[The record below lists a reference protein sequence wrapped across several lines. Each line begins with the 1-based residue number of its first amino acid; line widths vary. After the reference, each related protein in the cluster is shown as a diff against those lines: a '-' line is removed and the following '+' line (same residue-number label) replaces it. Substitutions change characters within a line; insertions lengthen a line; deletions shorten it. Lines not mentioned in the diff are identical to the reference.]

1 MKPDELIAKY
11 NEGLADPAEVVELEK
26 LIEEGVVSLTQLR
39 ELHTLDERIAAA
51 DQGSPSLR
59 LDDGFYAMLAKEK
72 KKQRGL
78 IITWPSWSFLL
89 PRLGVAGVILFL
101 GFAGGYWLRS
111 PSGNGEVATL
121 TKEVVELKEMMM
133 FSLLEKE
140 SASDRLRAVSL
151 SRELVAAS
159 DKITDALFTTLNNDP
174 NVNVRLAA
182 LEALMP
188 YASQARVRE
197 GLVRSIASQD
207 SPLVQVSLAELMV
220 ALQEKKS
227 VTELQKLADSD
238 RTPKEVREKI
248 RKSIEVLI

>member
-1 MKPDELIAKY
+1 MKPEELIEKY
-11 NEGLADPAEVVELEK
+11 NEGLADPAEVMELEK
-26 LIEEGVVSLTQLR
+26 LIEEGIVSLTQLR
-39 ELHTLDERIAAA
+39 ELYTLDERLSAV
-51 DQGSPSLR
+51 DEGSPSLR
-59 LDDGFYAMLAKEK
+59 LDDGFYAMLAKERN
-72 KKQRGL
+72 KQRGPAFA
-78 IITWPSWSFLL
+78 WPSWSFLM
-89 PRLGVAGVILFL
+89 PRLAVATVILFA

-111 PSGNGEVATL
+111 PSSNGEVAIL
-121 TKEVVELKEMMM
+121 TQEVVELKEMMM

-151 SRELVAAS
+151 SQELVAAS
-159 DKITDALFTTLNNDP
+159 DKVTDALFTTLNNDP

-188 YASQARVRE
+188 YASQASVRE
-197 GLVRSIASQD
+197 GLVRAISAQD

-238 RTPKEVREKI
+238 RTPKEVKEKI

>member
-1 MKPDELIAKY
+1 MKPEDLIAKY
-11 NEGLADPAEVVELEK
+11 NEGLADPAEVMELER
-26 LIEEGVVSLTQLR
+26 LIEDGIVSLTQLR
-39 ELHTLDERIAAA
+39 ELNALDERLSVA
-51 DQGSPSLR
+51 DEGAPSLR

-72 KKQRGL
+72 RKQHGL
-78 IITWPSWSFLL
+78 TISWPSWSFLL
-89 PRLGVAGVILFL
+89 PRLAVAGVILIL
-101 GFAGGYWLRS
+101 GFAGGYWLRT
-111 PSGNGEVATL
+111 PSSNSEVATL
-121 TKEVVELKEMMM
+121 TQEVVELKEMMM

-151 SRELVAAS
+151 SRELVSAS
-159 DKITDALFTTLNNDP
+159 DRITDALFTTLNNDP

-197 GLVRSIASQD
+197 GLVRSIAEQD

-238 RTPKEVREKI
+238 RTPKEVKEKI